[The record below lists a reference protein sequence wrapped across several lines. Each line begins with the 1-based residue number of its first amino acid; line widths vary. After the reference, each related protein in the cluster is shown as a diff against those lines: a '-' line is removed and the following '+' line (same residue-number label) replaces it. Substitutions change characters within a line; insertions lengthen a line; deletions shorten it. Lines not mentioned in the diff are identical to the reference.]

1 MEIPNFLVIGVP
13 KAGTTS
19 LWHLLRQHP
28 DIYMPKLK
36 EPRFFVDIPDSSPR
50 HKQVSTLEE
59 YRRLFGGATSEKM
72 LGEASAGY
80 FHNVQNPG
88 EVSELL
94 NNPKLVVM
102 LRNPMERAFSHFLF
116 SKQKGLEP
124 KSTTFRSAIRN
135 KTVSVKDGIRQ
146 RPYVEVGF
154 YNRHFVKW
162 RSSFREDKI
171 NIILFEDFINNSVES
186 AQEVYD
192 FLGVDSSYR
201 PDDVGRHAKSGIPK
215 SEFLHKLLIE
225 ETGYIKKIIKKSTS
239 NEIAEYVRAIAQPIR
254 RWLKNLNLE
263 GKKIPQEEYDEL
275 RQTYRKDIIRL
286 SKNVDRNVLDWL
298 GKNMES
304 KHKT

>member
-1 MEIPNFLVIGVP
+1 MRLPNFLVIGVP

-80 FHNVQNPG
+80 FHNVQDPS
-88 EVSELL
+88 EISELL
-94 NNPKLVVM
+94 NNPKLVVI
-102 LRNPMERAFSHFLF
+102 LRNPIERAFSHFLF

-124 KSTTFRSAIRN
+124 KSTTFRSAIRS
-135 KTVSVKDGIRQ
+135 KTVSVENGIRQ

-154 YNRHFVKW
+154 YNRHLAKW
-162 RSSFREDKI
+162 RSSFKEDEI
-171 NIILFEDFINNSVES
+171 NIILFDNFINNSVES
-186 AQEVYD
+186 VQEVYD

-201 PDDVGRHAKSGIPK
+201 PEGVGQHAKSGIPK
-215 SEFLHKLLIE
+215 SKVLHELIE
-225 ETGYIKKIIKKSTS
+225 ETGYMRKNIKKYTPDKITKYMRSIT
-239 NEIAEYVRAIAQPIR
+239 QPIR
-254 RWLKNLNLE
+254 RWVKNLNLE
-263 GKKIPQEEYDEL
+263 NKKIPQREYNIL
-275 RQTYRKDIIRL
+275 HQIYKKDIIKL
-286 SKNVDRNVLDWL
+286 AEKTDKKVLKWL
-298 GKNMES
+298 DK
-304 KHKT
+304 KHKI